1 MDKLLLYV
9 SKNEKITA
17 EKNDGIIIYNAVIIP
32 EKKETSK
39 NIFKGDNEYILQQI
53 IENKLIFDEI
63 IIDNYE
69 DILAENNNYV
79 YAYLKCLNKNGR
91 LTVKNLSSSSF
102 VQFSDLYS
110 LKEDDKNIIIEQ
122 LQNEK
127 NINCVNII
135 NFSYKYKAL
144 ANKSCMG
151 VNELFSEVKE
161 QKAYITELEEQCI
174 NFDKWYKNLEKGA
187 KSTYEE
193 LQKSQ
198 EYIKE
203 LENICKNNE
212 NEKNSQK
219 KYIEELEHIC
229 KTNESNKIEQQ
240 KYINEL
246 ENICKNN
253 ENEKNSQKKYIE
265 ELEQI
270 CKTNEANKIEQQK
283 YINELENICKENE
296 NEKNSQ
302 KKYIE
307 ELEQI
312 CKTIETN
319 KLQQQKYVEEL
330 ESSVKNAY
338 NQLEEKSKYINEL
351 ENTCKEQEQVIND
364 KDEYFNKMKDAHENE
379 ITQLVDEN
387 IRKIDSANKI
397 HEEAV
402 KKLLKIENS
411 IWYKVFNKFYKY

>member
-9 SKNEKITA
+9 SKNEKILQK
-17 EKNDGIIIYNAVIIP
+17 KNDGITVYNAVITP
-32 EKKETSK
+32 EKKETRS
-39 NIFKGDNEYILQQI
+39 NIFTGDNEYILQQI
-53 IENKLIFDEI
+53 VENKLVFDEI

-91 LTVKNLSSSSF
+91 LIVENVSSERF
-102 VQFSDLYS
+102 TQFSDLYT

-122 LQNEK
+122 TQNEK

-151 VNELFSEVKE
+151 VNELLHEVRLQRSNADK
-161 QKAYITELEEQCI
+161 L
-174 NFDKWYKNLEKGA
+174 DKWYHELEKGA

-203 LENICKNNE
+203 LENICKNSE
-212 NEKNSQK
+212 NEKNNQK
-219 KYIEELEHIC
+219 SYIEELEQIC

-246 ENICKNN
+246 ENICKTNEEQKEQQQKYINELENICKNN
-253 ENEKNSQKKYIE
+253 ENEKNSQKNYIE

-270 CKTNEANKIEQQK
+270 CKTNEEQKEQQQK
-283 YINELENICKENE
+283 YIKELEDSI
-296 NEKNSQ
+296 KN
-302 KKYIE
+302 
-307 ELEQI
+307 
-312 CKTIETN
+312 
-319 KLQQQKYVEEL
+319 V
-330 ESSVKNAY
+330 Y
-338 NQLEEKSKYINEL
+338 NQQEEKSKYINEL
-351 ENTCKEQEQVIND
+351 ENTCKEQEQIIQYKDDYIN
-364 KDEYFNKMKDAHENE
+364 KIKESHENE

-387 IRKIDSANKI
+387 IRKIESTNKI
-397 HEEAV
+397 HEDAV

-411 IWYKVFNKFYKY
+411 IWYKMFNKFYKY

>member
-9 SKNEKITA
+9 SKNEKILQK
-17 EKNDGIIIYNAVIIP
+17 KNDGITVYNAVITP
-32 EKKETSK
+32 EKKETRA
-39 NIFKGDNEYILQQI
+39 NIFTGDNEYILQQI
-53 IENKLIFDEI
+53 VENKLVFDEI

-69 DILAENNNYV
+69 DILVENNNYV

-91 LTVKNLSSSSF
+91 LIVENVSSERF
-102 VQFSDLYS
+102 TQFSDLYT
-110 LKEDDKNIIIEQ
+110 LKEDDNNIIIEQ
-122 LQNEK
+122 TQNEK

-151 VNELFSEVKE
+151 VNELLHEVRLQRSNADK
-161 QKAYITELEEQCI
+161 L
-174 NFDKWYKNLEKGA
+174 DKWYHELEKGA

-203 LENICKNNE
+203 LENICKNSE
-212 NEKNSQK
+212 NEKNNQK
-219 KYIEELEHIC
+219 
-229 KTNESNKIEQQ
+229 S
-240 KYINEL
+240 
-246 ENICKNN
+246 
-253 ENEKNSQKKYIE
+253 YIE

-270 CKTNEANKIEQQK
+270 CKTSEANKIEQQK
-283 YINELENICKENE
+283 YIEELERSVKKTYMQLDEKSKYVNELENICKE
-296 NEKNSQ
+296 
-302 KKYIE
+302 
-307 ELEQI
+307 
-312 CKTIETN
+312 
-319 KLQQQKYVEEL
+319 
-330 ESSVKNAY
+330 
-338 NQLEEKSKYINEL
+338 
-351 ENTCKEQEQVIND
+351 QEQVIHD

-387 IRKIDSANKI
+387 IRKIESTNKI
-397 HEEAV
+397 HEDAV

>member
-1 MDKLLLYV
+1 MDKVFLYI
-9 SKNEKITA
+9 SKNEKKSA
-17 EKNDGIIIYNAVIIP
+17 EKNNGIIYNAVINP
-32 EKKETSK
+32 EKKETSE
-39 NIFKGDNEYILQQI
+39 NTFTGDNEYILQQI
-53 IENKLIFDEI
+53 IGNKLLFDEI

-69 DILAENNNYV
+69 DIAVENNNYV
-79 YAYLKCLNKNGR
+79 YAYLKCLSKNGR
-91 LTVKNLSSSSF
+91 LTVKNLSASSF

-135 NFSYKYKAL
+135 NYSYKYKAL

-151 VNELFSEVKE
+151 VNELLHEVRLQRSNADK
-161 QKAYITELEEQCI
+161 L
-174 NFDKWYKNLEKGA
+174 DKWYHELEKGA

-219 KYIEELEHIC
+219 SYIEELEHIC

-270 CKTNEANKIEQQK
+270 CKTNEANKIEQQD
-283 YINELENICKENE
+283 YISELEE
-296 NEKNSQ
+296 
-302 KKYIE
+302 
-307 ELEQI
+307 
-312 CKTIETN
+312 
-319 KLQQQKYVEEL
+319 
-330 ESSVKNAY
+330 SVKNAY
-338 NQLEEKSKYINEL
+338 NQLEEKTKYINEL
-351 ENTCKEQEQVIND
+351 ENTCKEQEQVIHD
-364 KDEYFNKMKDAHENE
+364 KDEYFNKIKEVHENE
-379 ITQLVDEN
+379 ITNLVDEN
-387 IRKIDSANKI
+387 IRKIDSANKM
-397 HEEAV
+397 HEDAV
-402 KKLLKIENS
+402 KKLIKIESS

>member
-110 LKEDDKNIIIEQ
+110 LKEDNKNIIIEQ

-203 LENICKNNE
+203 
-212 NEKNSQK
+212 
-219 KYIEELEHIC
+219 
-229 KTNESNKIEQQ
+229 
-240 KYINEL
+240 
-246 ENICKNN
+246 
-253 ENEKNSQKKYIE
+253 
-265 ELEQI
+265 
-270 CKTNEANKIEQQK
+270 
-283 YINELENICKENE
+283 
-296 NEKNSQ
+296 
-302 KKYIE
+302 
-307 ELEQI
+307 
-312 CKTIETN
+312 
-319 KLQQQKYVEEL
+319 
-330 ESSVKNAY
+330 
-338 NQLEEKSKYINEL
+338 
-351 ENTCKEQEQVIND
+351 
-364 KDEYFNKMKDAHENE
+364 
-379 ITQLVDEN
+379 
-387 IRKIDSANKI
+387 
-397 HEEAV
+397 
-402 KKLLKIENS
+402 
-411 IWYKVFNKFYKY
+411 

>member
-9 SKNEKITA
+9 SKNEKILQK
-17 EKNDGIIIYNAVIIP
+17 KNDGITLYNAVITP
-32 EKKETSK
+32 EKKETRA
-39 NIFKGDNEYILQQI
+39 NIFTGDNEYILQQI

-91 LTVKNLSSSSF
+91 LIVENVSSERF
-102 VQFSDLYS
+102 TQFSDLYT
-110 LKEDDKNIIIEQ
+110 LKEDDNNIIIEQ
-122 LQNEK
+122 TQNEK

-151 VNELFSEVKE
+151 VNELLHEVRLQRSNADK
-161 QKAYITELEEQCI
+161 L
-174 NFDKWYKNLEKGA
+174 DKWYHELEKGA

-203 LENICKNNE
+203 LENICKNSE
-212 NEKNSQK
+212 NEKNNQK
-219 KYIEELEHIC
+219 SYIEELEQIC

-253 ENEKNSQKKYIE
+253 ENEKNSQKNYIE

-270 CKTNEANKIEQQK
+270 CKTHEANKIEQQK
-283 YINELENICKENE
+283 YI
-296 NEKNSQ
+296 
-302 KKYIE
+302 E
-307 ELEQI
+307 ELER
-312 CKTIETN
+312 
-319 KLQQQKYVEEL
+319 
-330 ESSVKNAY
+330 SVKKTY
-338 NQLEEKSKYINEL
+338 MQLDEKSKYVNDL
-351 ENTCKEQEQVIND
+351 ENICKEQEQVIHD
-364 KDEYFNKMKDAHENE
+364 KDDYINKIKESHENE
-379 ITQLVDEN
+379 IMQLVDEN

-397 HEEAV
+397 HEDAV

>member
-9 SKNEKITA
+9 SKNEKILQK
-17 EKNDGIIIYNAVIIP
+17 KNDGITVYNAVITP
-32 EKKETSK
+32 EKKETRA
-39 NIFKGDNEYILQQI
+39 NIFTGDNEYILQQI

-91 LTVKNLSSSSF
+91 LIVENVSSERF
-102 VQFSDLYS
+102 TQFSDLYT
-110 LKEDDKNIIIEQ
+110 LKEDDNNIIIEQ
-122 LQNEK
+122 TQNEK

-151 VNELFSEVKE
+151 VNELLHEVRLQRSNADK
-161 QKAYITELEEQCI
+161 L
-174 NFDKWYKNLEKGA
+174 DKWYHELEKGA

-203 LENICKNNE
+203 LENICKNSE
-212 NEKNSQK
+212 NEKNNQK
-219 KYIEELEHIC
+219 SYIEELEQIC

-246 ENICKNN
+246 ENICK
-253 ENEKNSQKKYIE
+253 
-265 ELEQI
+265 
-270 CKTNEANKIEQQK
+270 TNEEQKEQQQK
-283 YINELENICKENE
+283 YINELENICKNNE

-302 KKYIE
+302 KNYIE

-312 CKTIETN
+312 CKTHEANKIE
-319 KLQQQKYVEEL
+319 QQKYIEEL
-330 ESSVKNAY
+330 ERSVKKTY
-338 NQLEEKSKYINEL
+338 MQLDEKSKYVNDL
-351 ENTCKEQEQVIND
+351 ENICKEQEQVIHD
-364 KDEYFNKMKDAHENE
+364 KDDYINKIKESHENE
-379 ITQLVDEN
+379 IMQLVDEN

-397 HEEAV
+397 HEDAV

>member
-9 SKNEKITA
+9 SKNEKILQK
-17 EKNDGIIIYNAVIIP
+17 KNDGITVYNAVITP
-32 EKKETSK
+32 EKKETRA
-39 NIFKGDNEYILQQI
+39 NIFTGDNEYILQQI

-151 VNELFSEVKE
+151 VNELLNEVRLQRSNADK
-161 QKAYITELEEQCI
+161 L
-174 NFDKWYKNLEKGA
+174 DKWYHELEKGA

-203 LENICKNNE
+203 LENICKVNE
-212 NEKNSQK
+212 ENQQQYQNYVS
-219 KYIEELEHIC
+219 ELENIC
-229 KTNESNKIEQQ
+229 KTNEEQREQQQ
-240 KYINEL
+240 KYVNEL
-246 ENICKNN
+246 ENICK
-253 ENEKNSQKKYIE
+253 
-265 ELEQI
+265 
-270 CKTNEANKIEQQK
+270 TNEEQKEQQQK
-283 YINELENICKENE
+283 YIKELEDSI
-296 NEKNSQ
+296 KN
-302 KKYIE
+302 
-307 ELEQI
+307 
-312 CKTIETN
+312 
-319 KLQQQKYVEEL
+319 V
-330 ESSVKNAY
+330 Y
-338 NQLEEKSKYINEL
+338 NQQEEKSKYINEL
-351 ENTCKEQEQVIND
+351 ENTCKEQEQIIQD
-364 KDEYFNKMKDAHENE
+364 KDDYINKIKESHENE
-379 ITQLVDEN
+379 IMQLVDEN

-397 HEEAV
+397 HEDAV

>member
-9 SKNEKITA
+9 SKNEKIVQK
-17 EKNDGIIIYNAVIIP
+17 KNDGITVYNAVITP
-32 EKKETSK
+32 EKKETRA
-39 NIFKGDNEYILQQI
+39 NIFTGDNEYILQQI

-91 LTVKNLSSSSF
+91 LIVENVSSERF
-102 VQFSDLYS
+102 TQFSDLYT
-110 LKEDDKNIIIEQ
+110 LKEDDNNIIIEQ
-122 LQNEK
+122 TQNEK

-151 VNELFSEVKE
+151 VNELLHEVRLQRSNADK
-161 QKAYITELEEQCI
+161 L
-174 NFDKWYKNLEKGA
+174 DKWYHELEKGA

-203 LENICKNNE
+203 LENICKNSE
-212 NEKNSQK
+212 NEKNNQK
-219 KYIEELEHIC
+219 SYIEELEQIC

-246 ENICKNN
+246 ENICK
-253 ENEKNSQKKYIE
+253 
-265 ELEQI
+265 
-270 CKTNEANKIEQQK
+270 TNEEQKEQQQK
-283 YINELENICKENE
+283 YINELENICKNNE

-302 KKYIE
+302 KNYIE

-312 CKTIETN
+312 CKTHEANKIE
-319 KLQQQKYVEEL
+319 QQKYIEEL
-330 ESSVKNAY
+330 ERSVKKTY
-338 NQLEEKSKYINEL
+338 MQLDEKSKYVNDL
-351 ENTCKEQEQVIND
+351 ENICKEQEQVMHD
-364 KDEYFNKMKDAHENE
+364 KDDYINKIKESHENE
-379 ITQLVDEN
+379 IMQLVDEN

-397 HEEAV
+397 HEDAV

>member
-9 SKNEKITA
+9 SKNEKILQK
-17 EKNDGIIIYNAVIIP
+17 KNDGITVYNAVITP
-32 EKKETSK
+32 EKKETRA
-39 NIFKGDNEYILQQI
+39 NIFTGDNEYILQQI
-53 IENKLIFDEI
+53 VENKLVFDEI

-91 LTVKNLSSSSF
+91 LIVENVSSERF
-102 VQFSDLYS
+102 TQFSDLYT
-110 LKEDDKNIIIEQ
+110 LKEDDNNIIIEQ
-122 LQNEK
+122 TQNEK

-151 VNELFSEVKE
+151 VNELLHEVRLQRSNADK
-161 QKAYITELEEQCI
+161 L
-174 NFDKWYKNLEKGA
+174 DKWYHELEKGA

-203 LENICKNNE
+203 LENICKNSE
-212 NEKNSQK
+212 NEKNNQK
-219 KYIEELEHIC
+219 SYIEELEQIC
-229 KTNESNKIEQQ
+229 KTSESNKIEQQ

-253 ENEKNSQKKYIE
+253 ENEKNSQKSYIE

-270 CKTNEANKIEQQK
+270 CKTNEANKIGQQK
-283 YINELENICKENE
+283 YINELENICKTNE
-296 NEKNSQ
+296 EQ
-302 KKYIE
+302 KE
-307 ELEQI
+307 
-312 CKTIETN
+312 
-319 KLQQQKYVEEL
+319 QQQKYIKEL
-330 ESSVKNAY
+330 EDSIKNVY
-338 NQLEEKSKYINEL
+338 NQQEEKSKYINEL
-351 ENTCKEQEQVIND
+351 ENICKEQEQIIQD
-364 KDEYFNKMKDAHENE
+364 KDDYINKIKESHENE

-387 IRKIDSANKI
+387 IRKIESTNKI
-397 HEEAV
+397 HEDAV

>member
-9 SKNEKITA
+9 SKNEKILQK
-17 EKNDGIIIYNAVIIP
+17 KNDGITVYNAVITP
-32 EKKETSK
+32 EKKETRA
-39 NIFKGDNEYILQQI
+39 NIFTGDNEYILQQI
-53 IENKLIFDEI
+53 VENKLIFDEI

-91 LTVKNLSSSSF
+91 LIVENVSSERF
-102 VQFSDLYS
+102 TQFSDLYT
-110 LKEDDKNIIIEQ
+110 LKEDDNNIIIEQ
-122 LQNEK
+122 TQNEK

-151 VNELFSEVKE
+151 VNELLHEVRLQRSNADK
-161 QKAYITELEEQCI
+161 L
-174 NFDKWYKNLEKGA
+174 DKWYHELEKGA

-203 LENICKNNE
+203 LENICKNSE
-212 NEKNSQK
+212 NEKNNQK
-219 KYIEELEHIC
+219 SYIEELEQIC
-229 KTNESNKIEQQ
+229 KTSESNKIEQQ

-253 ENEKNSQKKYIE
+253 ENEKNSQKSYIE

-283 YINELENICKENE
+283 YINELENICKNNE

-302 KKYIE
+302 KNYIE

-312 CKTIETN
+312 CKTHEANKIE
-319 KLQQQKYVEEL
+319 QQKYIEEL
-330 ESSVKNAY
+330 ERSVKKTY
-338 NQLEEKSKYINEL
+338 MQLDEKSKYVNDL
-351 ENTCKEQEQVIND
+351 ENICKEQEQVIHD
-364 KDEYFNKMKDAHENE
+364 KDEDFNKMKDAHENE
-379 ITQLVDEN
+379 IMQLVDEN

-397 HEEAV
+397 HEDAV

>member
-9 SKNEKITA
+9 SKNEKILQK
-17 EKNDGIIIYNAVIIP
+17 KNDGITLYNAVITP
-32 EKKETSK
+32 EKKETRA
-39 NIFKGDNEYILQQI
+39 NIFTGDNEYILQQI

-91 LTVKNLSSSSF
+91 LIVENVSSERF
-102 VQFSDLYS
+102 TQFSDLYT
-110 LKEDDKNIIIEQ
+110 LKEDDNNIIIEQ
-122 LQNEK
+122 TQNEK

-151 VNELFSEVKE
+151 VNELLHEVRLQRSNADK
-161 QKAYITELEEQCI
+161 L
-174 NFDKWYKNLEKGA
+174 DKWYHELEKGA

-203 LENICKNNE
+203 LENICKVNE
-212 NEKNSQK
+212 ENQQQYQNYVS
-219 KYIEELEHIC
+219 ELENIC
-229 KTNESNKIEQQ
+229 KTNEEQREQQQ
-240 KYINEL
+240 KYVNEL
-246 ENICKNN
+246 ENICK
-253 ENEKNSQKKYIE
+253 
-265 ELEQI
+265 
-270 CKTNEANKIEQQK
+270 TNEEQKEQQQK
-283 YINELENICKENE
+283 YIKELEDSI
-296 NEKNSQ
+296 KN
-302 KKYIE
+302 
-307 ELEQI
+307 
-312 CKTIETN
+312 
-319 KLQQQKYVEEL
+319 V
-330 ESSVKNAY
+330 Y
-338 NQLEEKSKYINEL
+338 NQQEEKSKYINEL
-351 ENTCKEQEQVIND
+351 ENTCKEQEQIIQD
-364 KDEYFNKMKDAHENE
+364 KDDYINKIKESHENE

-387 IRKIDSANKI
+387 IRKIESTNKI
-397 HEEAV
+397 HEDAV

>member
-9 SKNEKITA
+9 SKNEKILQK
-17 EKNDGIIIYNAVIIP
+17 KNDGITLYNAVITP
-32 EKKETSK
+32 EKKETRA
-39 NIFKGDNEYILQQI
+39 NIFTGDNEYILQQI
-53 IENKLIFDEI
+53 TENKLIFDEI

-91 LTVKNLSSSSF
+91 LIVENVSSERF
-102 VQFSDLYS
+102 TQFSDLYT
-110 LKEDDKNIIIEQ
+110 LKEDDNNIIIEQ
-122 LQNEK
+122 TQNEK

-151 VNELFSEVKE
+151 VNELLHEVRLQRSNADK
-161 QKAYITELEEQCI
+161 L
-174 NFDKWYKNLEKGA
+174 DKWYHELEKGA

-203 LENICKNNE
+203 LENICKNSE
-212 NEKNSQK
+212 NEKNNQK
-219 KYIEELEHIC
+219 SYIEELEQIC

-246 ENICKNN
+246 ENICK
-253 ENEKNSQKKYIE
+253 
-265 ELEQI
+265 
-270 CKTNEANKIEQQK
+270 TNEEQKEQQQK
-283 YINELENICKENE
+283 YINELENICKNNE

-302 KKYIE
+302 KNYIE

-312 CKTIETN
+312 CKTHEANKIE
-319 KLQQQKYVEEL
+319 QQKYIEEL
-330 ESSVKNAY
+330 ERSVKKTY
-338 NQLEEKSKYINEL
+338 MQLDEKSKYVNDL
-351 ENTCKEQEQVIND
+351 ENICKEQEQVIHD

-379 ITQLVDEN
+379 IMQLVDEN

-397 HEEAV
+397 HEDAV

>member
-9 SKNEKITA
+9 SKNEKILQK
-17 EKNDGIIIYNAVIIP
+17 KNDGITVYKAVITP
-32 EKKETSK
+32 EKKETRS
-39 NIFKGDNEYILQQI
+39 NIFTGDNEYILQQI
-53 IENKLIFDEI
+53 VENKLVFDEI

-91 LTVKNLSSSSF
+91 LIVENVSSERF
-102 VQFSDLYS
+102 TQFSDLYT

-122 LQNEK
+122 TQNEK

-151 VNELFSEVKE
+151 VNELLHEVRLQRSNADK
-161 QKAYITELEEQCI
+161 L
-174 NFDKWYKNLEKGA
+174 DKWYHELEKGA

-203 LENICKNNE
+203 LENICKNSE
-212 NEKNSQK
+212 NEKNNQK
-219 KYIEELEHIC
+219 SYIEELEQIC

-246 ENICKNN
+246 ENICKTNEEQKEQQQKYINELENICKNN
-253 ENEKNSQKKYIE
+253 ENEKNSQKNYIE

-270 CKTNEANKIEQQK
+270 CKTNEEQKEQQQK
-283 YINELENICKENE
+283 YIKELEDSI
-296 NEKNSQ
+296 KN
-302 KKYIE
+302 
-307 ELEQI
+307 
-312 CKTIETN
+312 
-319 KLQQQKYVEEL
+319 V
-330 ESSVKNAY
+330 Y
-338 NQLEEKSKYINEL
+338 NQQEEKSKYINEL
-351 ENTCKEQEQVIND
+351 ENTCKEQEQIIQYKDDYIN
-364 KDEYFNKMKDAHENE
+364 KIKESHENE

-387 IRKIDSANKI
+387 IRKIESTNKI
-397 HEEAV
+397 HEDAV

-411 IWYKVFNKFYKY
+411 IWYKMFNKFYKY